1 MIMEFRTL
9 GNTDVKVTPIAFG
22 AWAIGG
28 AMWGG
33 AEKKDAVQAIKRSID
48 HGITTID
55 TAPVYGYGQSE
66 ELVGEAIRGMR
77 EKVQILTK
85 YGLRWDAK
93 KGQYYFSLKDEDG
106 NKIDIYRYA
115 GKESVIQECENSL
128 RRLGT
133 DYIDL
138 YQIHWAD
145 PTTPID
151 ETMEAI
157 NILLEQGKIRA
168 AGVCNFEAALLKKAM
183 KTAPI
188 CSNQVPYSM
197 VRRDIEDELVPF
209 CIGNEKAIL
218 AYSPLQRGLL
228 TGKFSPDH
236 HFKEGDTRAGSSQFK
251 KENIIKTN
259 RFLEEIKPIADA
271 KGASLAQLVIRW
283 TLEQPGITV
292 ALVGARNSRQVDDNV
307 GAMNLKLTKDE
318 VEEIN
323 SKLKQLKTDL

>member
-1 MIMEFRTL
+1 MKYRIL

-33 AEKKDAVQAIKRSID
+33 AEKKDAVQAIRRSID

-66 ELVGEAIRGMR
+66 ELVGEAIKGMR
-77 EKVQILTK
+77 NKVQILTK

-93 KGQYYFSLKDEDG
+93 KGQYYFSLKDEEG
-106 NKIDIYRYA
+106 TKIDIYRYA
-115 GKESVIQECENSL
+115 GKESVIKECENSL

-133 DYIDL
+133 DHIDL

-145 PTTPID
+145 PTTPVD

-168 AGVCNFEAALLKKAM
+168 AGVCNFEAGLLKKAM

-188 CSNQVPYSM
+188 CSDQVPYSM
-197 VRRDIEDELVPF
+197 LRRNIEDELVPF
-209 CIGNEKAIL
+209 CLANEKAIL

-228 TGKFSPDH
+228 TGKFSPEH
-236 HFKEGDTRAGSSQFK
+236 NFKEGDTRADASHFT

-259 RFLEEIKPIADA
+259 RFLDEIRPVADA
-271 KGASLAQLVIRW
+271 KGATLAQLVIRW

-292 ALVGARNSRQVDDNV
+292 ALVGARNSHQVDDNA
-307 GAMNLKLTKDE
+307 GAMNLELSASE

-323 SKLKQLKTDL
+323 SKLKQLNLDL